1 MSTQPLH
8 DANEQTGIDM
18 SNARA
23 SSTVVV
29 ENVRDFLHR
38 KFGSCSILPH
48 IIIIIDL
55 PPSVDGRD
63 EWLAHSRIVNILQ
76 NDPVFDKSQR
86 YCIVLQLNDQITD
99 PLCREFL
106 GRTEKYERGLALT
119 NRIYELQVNHGWSEQ
134 QTKLAFSVLDESLS
148 ISLHNVGESN
158 ITNTFLYVSLKF
170 LPDQHS
176 NPSSCSKLDP
186 PS

>member
-1 MSTQPLH
+1 MGLFQAFTMSTQPLH

-99 PLCREFL
+99 PPMQRISGENREIRTRPCFDQPNIRASSEPWVERATNQACLL
-106 GRTEKYERGLALT
+106 G
-119 NRIYELQVNHGWSEQ
+119 
-134 QTKLAFSVLDESLS
+134 
-148 ISLHNVGESN
+148 
-158 ITNTFLYVSLKF
+158 
-170 LPDQHS
+170 P
-176 NPSSCSKLDP
+176 
-186 PS
+186 

>member
-29 ENVRDFLHR
+29 ENIRDFLHR
-38 KFGSCSILPH
+38 KFGSCSILPL
-48 IIIIIDL
+48 IIIVDL

-63 EWLAHSRIVNILQ
+63 EWLARSRIVNILQ

-86 YCIVLQLNDQITD
+86 
-99 PLCREFL
+99 
-106 GRTEKYERGLALT
+106 LA
-119 NRIYELQVNHGWSEQ
+119 S
-134 QTKLAFSVLDESLS
+134 F
-148 ISLHNVGESN
+148 
-158 ITNTFLYVSLKF
+158 
-170 LPDQHS
+170 
-176 NPSSCSKLDP
+176 CS
-186 PS
+186 